1 MQEIRC
7 PNCGEVFAV
16 DESGYAQ
23 IVRQV
28 RDKEFEKEIRR
39 RETDLTERKDSE
51 LKLARMEQKQEF
63 DRTLSA
69 KDAQLFEKEKA
80 IEQLRARL
88 SGNETEKKL
97 AVSQAVQE
105 KEKELSGKTAEI
117 AELKSRLANKEA
129 ESELRERSLQKQ
141 YEDQL
146 RQKDELIGYYKD
158 FKARQST
165 KMVGES
171 LEQHCLNQFNSLRMT
186 AFPAAY
192 FEKDN
197 DSRTG
202 SKGDFI
208 FREAADGTE
217 FISIMFESC

>member
-165 KMVGES
+165 KMVGERDRKS
-171 LEQHCLNQFNSLRMT
+171 VV
-186 AFPAAY
+186 
-192 FEKDN
+192 
-197 DSRTG
+197 
-202 SKGDFI
+202 
-208 FREAADGTE
+208 
-217 FISIMFESC
+217 